1 MKAPDSRRDP
11 GESPARAG
19 VAVAGPRARGHR
31 RALGTATAAIVAG
44 ALGVA
49 CGPGQTLGVDCGP
62 GQTLGPRRS
71 DHQAVAAGG
80 PR

>member
-1 MKAPDSRRDP
+1 MKAPDARRDP

-31 RALGTATAAIVAG
+31 RALGTAAAAIVAG

-49 CGPGQTLGVDCGP
+49 CGP